1 MCYLWQEHI
10 HNVIHIH
17 NIHNIPLKGSESPL
31 VRTVLFFSS
40 LKAKSIYNQNAIFH
54 PSGNVDEHRMTP
66 KGCDMFGRNVL
77 DSHEHIPINHNK
89 AESNKAKAF
98 NIGRYMTAN
107 RNVKGEMKFRDLRV
121 SGESNRRS
129 SLPDGIRRS
138 QLSVGH
144 DYYLQG
150 RTADFML
157 ERNTTEQA
165 GKGISLHSP
174 ERYKIMDTGEVLLH
188 QGQFRSVSYMLFKFT
203 L

>member
-1 MCYLWQEHI
+1 M
-10 HNVIHIH
+10 
-17 NIHNIPLKGSESPL
+17 KGTESPL
-31 VRTVLFFSS
+31 VRTVILFSS
-40 LKAKSIYNQNAIFH
+40 VKGKSKYNQNAIFH

-66 KGCDMFGRNVL
+66 KGCDMFRRNVL
-77 DSHEHIPINHNK
+77 DSHELIPINHNK
-89 AESNKAKAF
+89 TESNKAKAF
-98 NIGRYMTAN
+98 NIGRHMTAN
-107 RNVKGEMKFRDLRV
+107 RNVKGEIKFRDL
-121 SGESNRRS
+121 RRS

-144 DYYLQG
+144 DYYSQG